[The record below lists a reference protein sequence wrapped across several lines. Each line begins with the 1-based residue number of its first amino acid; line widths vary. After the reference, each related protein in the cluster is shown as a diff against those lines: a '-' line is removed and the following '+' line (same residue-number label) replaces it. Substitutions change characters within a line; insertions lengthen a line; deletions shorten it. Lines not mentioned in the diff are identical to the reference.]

1 MMDFSAPPP
10 PYREVDWNPSPND
23 ANVDANQFRV
33 PRKPIYAER
42 PRTAPSRNQNAPP
55 PIYFEEFE
63 RLKQSRLQTPPPI
76 PPPIQ
81 AATARQDLFLNTAV
95 HGNITDSQL
104 YYSPASTDPVSRGP
118 SPLSGLS
125 PLSTVR
131 SSSNASSISNATP
144 QSAQSSSS
152 SFLQDAFREARHFA
166 GGLITHPVESTKH
179 FTILRHSHGLVFYQ
193 GAETTLAISVFSDQP
208 LPPERTIWL
217 QSKGWSGKT
226 GMRARAFMGRNGNWI
241 NVTPSLNVGSEQ
253 LKPTDERAWQRDIA
267 HLRKKPKSSKQQYHI
282 LRETA
287 IVRIPEEAEDGYF
300 QLVLCLGDR
309 KKVLCPSPV
318 FRILSSSTSPGSL
331 RGASLTTLP
340 LELGVIAFGTYAR
353 NTAGRVVGP
362 VATVVQNRVQ
372 KFMPSW
378 VTQQATSA
386 AYGIMKPSGTDTDKQ
401 TNPCRDGSTFGPG
414 ASDMTLEDGPQ
425 TPYPLR
431 FIANSE
437 PGRVGVEQ
445 FNMPGMALTRIPADI
460 ATGLSGYYLG
470 WARFLKQ
477 PTMGPSKT
485 SNDTWYQAVFSA
497 LPTSLQTPDNRTV
510 IVRLTRDYEEW
521 SLERRVIEVRIMRF
535 IRPDDPL
542 QRDALWRGLQ
552 ARDAEAAEAVMLAEM
567 NDILLAENILDQPV
581 WHPDAVP
588 HISARPGT
596 SGGQSIRMAAQ
607 RQIGKVP
614 FHKFGVRSPVDGGG
628 IRDTLVAAN
637 GYFVRR

>member
-1 MMDFSAPPP
+1 MDFSAPPP

-23 ANVDANQFRV
+23 ANINTNQFRV
-33 PRKPIYAER
+33 PRKPVYIER

-63 RLKQSRLQTPPPI
+63 RLKQSRLQTPPPPP

-81 AATARQDLFLNTAV
+81 PATARQELLLNTAV
-95 HGNITDSQL
+95 RGDIIDSQL
-104 YYSPASTDPVSRGP
+104 HNSPANGEPVPRSP
-118 SPLSGLS
+118 SPSNGFF
-125 PLSTVR
+125 PLSAIR

-144 QSAQSSSS
+144 QSSESSKL
-152 SFLQDAFREARHFA
+152 SFIQEAFREARHFA

-193 GAETTLAISVFSDQP
+193 GAKTTIAISIFSDQP
-208 LPPERTIWL
+208 FPPERTIWL
-217 QSKGWSGKT
+217 QTKGWSGKT

-241 NVTPSLNVGSEQ
+241 NVTPSLNVGPEQ

-267 HLRKKPKSSKQQYHI
+267 HFRKKPKSIKQQYHM

-386 AYGIMKPSGTDTDKQ
+386 AYGLMKTSETQ
-401 TNPCRDGSTFGPG
+401 STHLSTVGPG
-414 ASDMTLEDGPQ
+414 VSDNTLEDGPQ
-425 TPYPLR
+425 PPYPLR
-431 FIANSE
+431 FVANSE
-437 PGRVGVEQ
+437 PAKVGIEQ
-445 FNMPGMALTRIPADI
+445 FNMPGMTLSGLPVNI
-460 ATGLSGYYLG
+460 APGLSGYYLG

-477 PTMGPSKT
+477 PTTGSSKT
-485 SNDTWYQAVFSA
+485 GSDTWYQAVFSA
-497 LPTSLQTPDNRTV
+497 LPIAPQAADNRNV
-510 IVRLTRDYEEW
+510 IIRLTRDYEEW
-521 SLERRVIEVRIMRF
+521 SPERRIIEVRILGL

-542 QRDALWRGLQ
+542 QRDALREGLQ
-552 ARDAEAAEAVMLAEM
+552 TRDAEAAEAVMLAEM
-567 NDILLAENILDQPV
+567 NDILLAENVLDHPA

-588 HISARPGT
+588 RLSARPGT

-614 FHKFGVRSPVDGGG
+614 LHKFGVRSPIDGDGVG
-628 IRDTLVAAN
+628 HTLVAAN
-637 GYFVRR
+637 GYFVQR

>member
-1 MMDFSAPPP
+1 MDFSTPPP
-10 PYREVDWNPSPND
+10 PYREVDCNPCSSNG
-23 ANVDANQFRV
+23 NINKNQFRV
-33 PRKPIYAER
+33 PRKPVRTER

-63 RLKQSRLQTPPPI
+63 RLKQSRLQTPPAPA
-76 PPPIQ
+76 PLPIQ
-81 AATARQDLFLNTAV
+81 VPTALQELSLNTTTP
-95 HGNITDSQL
+95 HSNITASPL
-104 YYSPASTDPVSRGP
+104 YYSPAATDPFSRNP
-118 SPLSGLS
+118 SPSSGVF

-131 SSSNASSISNATP
+131 SSSNASSISNAIP
-144 QSAQSSSS
+144 QSSQSSNS
-152 SFLQDAFREARHFA
+152 SFIQEAFREARHFA

-193 GAETTLAISVFSDQP
+193 GAKTTLAVSIFSDQP

-217 QSKGWSGKT
+217 QSKGWSGT
-226 GMRARAFMGRNGNWI
+226 AGMRARAFMGRNGNWI
-241 NVTPSLNVGSEQ
+241 NVTPSLNVGPEQ
-253 LKPTDERAWQRDIA
+253 LKATDERAWQRDIA
-267 HLRKKPKSSKQQYHI
+267 NFRKKPKSSKQQYHI

-362 VATVVQNRVQ
+362 VASVIQNRVQ
-372 KFMPSW
+372 KLMPSW
-378 VTQQATSA
+378 VAQQATPA
-386 AYGIMKPSGTDTDKQ
+386 AYGVMKPSDKQ
-401 TNPCRDGSTFGPG
+401 ANQGQGGSTFGPG
-414 ASDMTLEDGPQ
+414 TSEITLEAGPQ

-437 PGRVGVEQ
+437 PAVTGVEQ
-445 FNMPGMALTRIPADI
+445 FNMPGMALTGIPANI
-460 ATGLSGYYLG
+460 VQGLSGYYLG
-470 WARFLKQ
+470 WARFLRQ
-477 PTMGPSKT
+477 PTTGNTKA

-497 LPTSLQTPDNRTV
+497 LPISLQTPENRNI
-510 IVRLTRDYEEW
+510 IVRLTRDYEGW
-521 SLERRVIEVRIMRF
+521 SPERRVIEVRIMGF

-542 QRDALWRGLQ
+542 QRDGLRRGLQ
-552 ARDAEAAEAVMLAEM
+552 ARDSEAAEAVMLAEM
-567 NDILLAENILDQPV
+567 NDILLAENILDQPA

-588 HISARPGT
+588 PISAQPGT
-596 SGGQSIRMAAQ
+596 SGGQSFRMAAQ

-614 FHKFGVRSPVDGGG
+614 FHKFGVRSPIDGDGV
-628 IRDTLVAAN
+628 RDTLVTSN

>member
-1 MMDFSAPPP
+1 MDFSAPPP
-10 PYREVDWNPSPND
+10 PYREVDWNPSPHA
-23 ANVDANQFRV
+23 ANNTHQFRV
-33 PRKPIYAER
+33 PRKPVCAER
-42 PRTAPSRNQNAPP
+42 PRTAPSRNHNAPA

-63 RLKQSRLQTPPPI
+63 RLKQSRLHSPIPP

-81 AATARQDLFLNTAV
+81 AVPVRHDLSLITTL

-104 YYSPASTDPVSRGP
+104 YYSPAGTDPVSRGP
-118 SPLSGLS
+118 SSVNGLS
-125 PLSTVR
+125 QVR
-131 SSSNASSISNATP
+131 SSNNAPSICNATP
-144 QSAQSSSS
+144 QSSQSSKS

-193 GAETTLAISVFSDQP
+193 GAKTTLAVSIFSDQP
-208 LPPERTIWL
+208 LPSERTIWL
-217 QSKGWSGKT
+217 QSKGWSGTT

-241 NVTPSLNVGSEQ
+241 NVTPLLNIGSEQ

-267 HLRKKPKSSKQQYHI
+267 HFHKKPKSIKQQYHI

-309 KKVLCPSPV
+309 QKVLCPSPV
-318 FRILSSSTSPGSL
+318 FRVLSSSTNPGSI

-340 LELGVIAFGTYAR
+340 LELGVIALGTYAR

-386 AYGIMKPSGTDTDKQ
+386 AYGIMKASGRDTDKEVNQ
-401 TNPCRDGSTFGPG
+401 SRDASTFGSG
-414 ASDMTLEDGPQ
+414 TSDTTLEGGPQ
-425 TPYPLR
+425 TPFPVR

-437 PGRVGVEQ
+437 PARAGAEQ
-445 FNMPGMALTRIPADI
+445 FNMPGMALTGIPPNI
-460 ATGLSGYYLG
+460 ATGLSGYYFG

-485 SNDTWYQAVFSA
+485 SSDTWYQAVLSA
-497 LPTSLQTPDNRTV
+497 LPTSLQAPQNMTV

-521 SLERRVIEVRIMRF
+521 SPERRVIEIRMMGF
-535 IRPDDPL
+535 LRPDDPL
-542 QRDALWRGLQ
+542 QRDALRRGLH
-552 ARDAEAAEAVMLAEM
+552 AGDAEAAEATMLAEM
-567 NDILLAENILDQPV
+567 NDVLLAENILDQPA

-588 HISARPGT
+588 QISGRPGT
-596 SGGQSIRMAAQ
+596 SGGQSIRMTAQ

-614 FHKFGVRSPVDGGG
+614 FHKFGVRSPVDGAAV
-628 IRDTLVAAN
+628 RDTLVMAD
-637 GYFVRR
+637 GYFVPR